1 MSRKASIGGSQDTSS
16 ISPEVSVATLV
27 KTGDQQNWDE
37 PKSVKV
43 RKESFPTIFPAGSI
57 KKDGWLNRFFSPG
70 SAFSNL
76 ASPGGTNTWSNTS
89 NQQHWRLV
97 RAIVHDDGTLKL
109 YKPPSDLGVKA
120 FDLEAPH
127 QALPAFKGTDLQVN
141 FEALSSKNYHSPN
154 YSNLPRPSQQFPPS
168 GSRLFFHG
176 KEGHPELE
184 HNDKGKIV
192 GGSVEA
198 ICHTILVGPSDS
210 FAKTSIL
217 LLPLFTDIVSAIEL
231 FTLYSTGIYHFG
243 TNGAGSAFSSS
254 NHKLTPG
261 SSTLPTTDSSTTIL
275 PRLTLIVET
284 LQEKFPGMLL
294 DQKIFSV
301 FMRFVESIS
310 YYDDTV
316 ATDLKM
322 SVFMKQKYMT
332 EMLSYDTHQEP
343 IMWNSY
349 RPHLN
354 EIASDRLHFV
364 LNQLDNVNST
374 KNLPTSNKGI
384 HSHNYTSVNNPTL
397 LHPANA
403 QLPGALPPDLVLEV
417 SVDTFAKQ
425 IYYFHLSFSKDWS
438 PTSDISLLF
447 STKYSY
453 TRHSPLVFDSTS
465 NHFLGA
471 LLIDHLLNKIHRI
484 DNAYRGKVL
493 TYWINL
499 GNALKNCG
507 DMVGWLSI
515 ATVICSLPVLRL
527 RGTWCYVSTEIRDRV
542 IREWAPVVFDLE
554 RRLMVSGM
562 SRKSTYHVLA
572 PQGIGM
578 TYPKERVVPYFGDL
592 CVKYQE
598 GSTYKQCEARLNSIQ
613 TAFERWEA
621 YLEQIPQNDTFEP
634 LPEPIP
640 VIQRMLY
647 ALLSNH
653 FNSSALSLE
662 LMLRMSLEVEPN
674 LSGIFVNSHY
684 KQQVPLSAGTY
695 FPLFFTKV
703 GSAYSMFPSP
713 TLVAASGTLPGNPK
727 RTIRQST
734 SRTGESFRPSTSL
747 IQQSTTFSTLSGN
760 TLTSSG
766 HTTKL
771 NRSLPSISLD
781 DNLAV
786 TGYYEVDSSSRA
798 FFKNYG
804 TEQSLSR
811 TFRDIFCIGAKM
823 YYIRDE
829 IILKSYDEDKVPS
842 LESELGHSN
851 QTRVTRRLSAQI
863 SDSPHVLEDNIHMDD
878 DLSKWL
884 NVVVKAATLDRL
896 VDILVLGVEEFG
908 CFVFSSERNTNST
921 FRLDMDLHTLT
932 FFATFRSFCSPSML
946 LESMRKRFTG
956 ARSAAV
962 SIKELHETLSHQSA
976 QDKAS
981 GDMTFPNWDPQCD
994 VDPAAIDWRLVAQIQ
1009 IGVLEACHL
1018 WVSQYFSDFSSDL
1031 VNRDQFLNLLKTF
1044 ELELQSWKEAGI
1056 LSRAEYKIYYD
1067 TIEALH
1073 RKVRKLFIKKSY
1085 RPIDVKRLVP
1095 TFPLG
1100 TKSEN
1105 LLQNGDI
1112 SKLELFVDQ
1121 IDLFAAEYFNM
1132 LQVKDWMEVFE
1143 ILEAQNTE
1151 SSGFYNFRFPY
1162 TTGDDELVVQDIYN
1176 YIEALYREGSEDRIL
1191 SLLPRPMREL
1201 FRLHA
1206 NLVNFFTVQISDP
1219 TIKREVRIGR
1229 MATLL
1234 KLLGIIRHRMSS
1246 LSIAC
1251 SSNEP
1256 PQHEDSSAI
1265 SCIPSFLETS
1275 ITAAILRPESR
1286 AFTYSWNA
1294 ASSDISKQFGG
1305 SFSGSVQTLESIIP
1319 VIPLSQ
1325 LKAMTKSF
1333 TLTPC
1338 VGWIIE
1344 RLLEIVCYIPNMA
1357 FVNTSLINF
1366 DKRRMIY
1373 NMAVNI
1379 SDMRQHTQGLDSLYA
1394 SGLSSNAV
1402 YEFTKKKAYLINPVK
1417 GLHRLDRR
1425 LARDAANRELKEYPK
1440 SSAKLK
1446 IFMPYVSAESE
1457 KSRRDARQRDIME
1470 RQAKELR
1477 KGTSKSKLASIAPS
1491 DTPALTPERKGKSRF
1506 GGLLKAVRPISMAFS
1521 NSFTPPTEK
1530 VLHPDDLPE
1539 FSSLGDARFKLVS
1552 TRSLDKIAVV
1562 SLKSNLKDSM
1572 FKITCDG
1579 DSEMVLQAPSHADA
1593 EEWVQVLTL
1602 ASKQA
1607 AMLAV
1612 SAPTSTKV
1620 FGVPINIM
1628 CEREGTSVPR
1638 VVDILLNEI
1647 EARGLD
1653 DVGLY
1658 RIPGSLASVN
1668 ALKNAFD
1675 SGENV
1680 DMKDD
1685 RWFDINAAT
1694 GCFKLYLRELP
1705 EPLLTSELFGEFII
1719 CATMDSGCD
1728 GVELLRRCIHRL
1740 PEVNYNLLK
1749 RIVNHLVLVTE
1760 HGKSNLMHAVNLAI
1774 VFSMSFLP
1782 VNSSPTSVSSD
1793 LGAMQALLKTMIQS
1807 RDDLFSEKRED
1818 DSEALLPSQLP
1829 VVVPAHHLGV
1839 TPGEDLQPLEPTQAP
1854 HSFVESESEGSVLSL
1869 EISTTKK
1876 AESGTL
1882 DSTEKEPSLP
1892 SKSLER
1898 QKPSQSETE
1907 PKTSVA
1913 HNSVEGLQDS

>member
-1 MSRKASIGGSQDTSS
+1 MSRKASLGGSQDTSS

-27 KTGDQQNWDE
+27 KTQDQQNFDE
-37 PKSVKV
+37 PRPEQG
-43 RKESFPTIFPAGSI
+43 RKESFPAILPANNI
-57 KKDGWLNRFFSPG
+57 RKDGWLNRFFSSG
-70 SAFSNL
+70 SAFANL
-76 ASPGGTNTWSNTS
+76 ASPVGTNTWSNNTS
-89 NQQHWRLV
+89 NQQNWRLV
-97 RAIVHDDGTLKL
+97 RAIIHDGSLKI
-109 YKPPSDLGVKA
+109 YKPPSDLGIKA
-120 FDLEAPH
+120 FDGEAPH
-127 QALPAFKGTDLQVN
+127 QALSPLKGTDPLQAN
-141 FEALSSKNYHSPN
+141 FETLSTKNHHPN
-154 YSNLPRPSQQFPPS
+154 TINLPRPSQNTSPS

-176 KEGHPELE
+176 KEAHPELE
-184 HNDKGKIV
+184 YNEKGKIV

-198 ICHTILVGPSDS
+198 ICHTILLGPSES

-217 LLPLFTDIVSAIEL
+217 LLPLLTDIVSAIDL
-231 FTLYSTGIYHFG
+231 LTLYSTSISHFG
-243 TNGAGSAFSSS
+243 TNGAGSAFSTP
-254 NHKLTPG
+254 NHKLAPVSHASPTP
-261 SSTLPTTDSSTTIL
+261 DSPTTIL
-275 PRLTLIVET
+275 SRLKLIVET
-284 LQEKFPGMLL
+284 IQENFPGMLL
-294 DQKIFSV
+294 DRNIFSV

-310 YYDDTV
+310 YHDDTV
-316 ATDLKM
+316 ASNLKM
-322 SVFMKQKYMT
+322 TVFMKQKFMT
-332 EMLSYDTHQEP
+332 EMLSYDTHQEHL
-343 IMWNSY
+343 MWNSLQ
-349 RPHLN
+349 PQLN
-354 EIASDRLHFV
+354 ENASDRLHFI
-364 LNQLDNVNST
+364 LNQLGSVNSA
-374 KNLPTSNKGI
+374 KNLPPSNKVL
-384 HSHNYTSVNNPTL
+384 HSHNYTSVNSPTPL
-397 LHPANA
+397 STVNT
-403 QLPGALPPDLVLEV
+403 QLPGAIPPDLVLEL

-425 IYYFHLSFSKDWS
+425 IYHFHLSFSKDWS

-447 STKYSY
+447 STKYNY
-453 TRHSPLVFDSTS
+453 NRHSPLVFDSSS

-499 GNALKNCG
+499 GNALKNSG

-515 ATVICSLPVLRL
+515 ATVICSLPILRL

-592 CVKYQE
+592 CVTHLE
-598 GSTYKQCEARLNSIQ
+598 GLTYKQCEARLNSIQ
-613 TAFERWEA
+613 TAFERWDA

-653 FNSSALSLE
+653 FNSSALSLD
-662 LMLRMSLEVEPN
+662 LMLKMSLEVEPN
-674 LSGIFVNSHY
+674 LSGIFINSHY
-684 KQQVPLSAGTY
+684 KQQLPLSSGSY

-703 GSAYSMFPSP
+703 GPAYNIFPSH
-713 TLVAASGTLPGNPK
+713 TLLAASGTLPGNPK

-734 SRTGESFRPSTSL
+734 SRSGESFRPSTAL
-747 IQQSTTFSTLSGN
+747 VQQSSASSTLSGN

-766 HTTKL
+766 RRT

-781 DNLAV
+781 DNFAV
-786 TGYYEVDSSSRA
+786 TGYYEVDSSSRLVL
-798 FFKNYG
+798 KNYG
-804 TEQSLSR
+804 TEQSLSK
-811 TFRDIFCIGAKM
+811 TFSDIFSIGAKM

-829 IILKSYDEDKVPS
+829 IILKSFDEEQAPA
-842 LESELGHSN
+842 LESTLDYSN
-851 QTRVTRRLSAQI
+851 QTSATRRLSAQI
-863 SDSPHVLEDNIHMDD
+863 SDSPHAVEDNFDMENGS
-878 DLSKWL
+878 SKWL
-884 NVVVKAATLDRL
+884 NVVVKAANLDRL
-896 VDILVLGVEEFG
+896 VDILVLGVEDFG
-908 CFVFSSERNTNST
+908 CFVFKSDRNNNST

-946 LESMRKRFTG
+946 LESMSKRFTG

-962 SIKELHETLSHQSA
+962 SIKELHGALSHQ
-976 QDKAS
+976 DKAWA
-981 GDMTFPNWDPQCD
+981 DMKFPNWDAQCD
-994 VDPAAIDWRLVAQIQ
+994 VDPAVIDWRLVAQIQ

-1031 VNRDQFLNLLKTF
+1031 ANRDQFLDLLKTF

-1056 LSRAEYKIYYD
+1056 LSNAEYKIYYD

-1073 RKVRKLFIKKSY
+1073 RKIRKLFIKKSY

-1100 TKSEN
+1100 TKPEN

-1112 SKLELFVDQ
+1112 SALEQYVEQ

-1143 ILEAQNTE
+1143 ILEAQNAET
-1151 SSGFYNFRFPY
+1151 SGFYNFRFPQ
-1162 TTGDDELVVQDIYN
+1162 TTGDDELVIQDIYN

-1191 SLLPRPMREL
+1191 SLLPRPLREL
-1201 FRLHA
+1201 FRLHT
-1206 NLVNFFTVQISDP
+1206 NLVNYFTVQISDAV
-1219 TIKREVRIGR
+1219 IKKEVRIGR

-1234 KLLGIIRHRMSS
+1234 KLLGIIRHRMNS
-1246 LSIAC
+1246 LSIA
-1251 SSNEP
+1251 SSISQP
-1256 PQHEDSSAI
+1256 SQLEDSSSI
-1265 SCIPSFLETS
+1265 SCIPSFLETA

-1286 AFTYSWNA
+1286 AFAYSWTA
-1294 ASSDISKQFGG
+1294 VSSDISKQFGG

-1319 VIPLSQ
+1319 VIPSSQ
-1325 LKAMTKSF
+1325 LKATTKPL
-1333 TLTPC
+1333 TPTPC
-1338 VGWIIE
+1338 VGWIVE
-1344 RLLEIVCYIPNMA
+1344 RLLEIVCYIPNMSSE
-1357 FVNTSLINF
+1357 NTNLINF
-1366 DKRRMIY
+1366 DKRRMVY
-1373 NMAVNI
+1373 NMVVNI

-1394 SGLSSNAV
+1394 SGMNSNAV
-1402 YEFTKKKAYLINPVK
+1402 YEFTKKRAYLINPVK

-1446 IFMPYVSAESE
+1446 VFLPYLSAEAE
-1457 KSRRDARQRDIME
+1457 KSRRDARQRDAME

-1477 KGTSKSKLASIAPS
+1477 KGTSKSKQALMVPS
-1491 DTPALTPERKGKSRF
+1491 GMPAVTPERKGKSRF

-1530 VLHPDDLPE
+1530 MIHPDDLPR

-1552 TRSLDKIAVV
+1552 SRSLENITVM
-1562 SLKSNLKDSM
+1562 SLKTSLEDSV

-1579 DSEMVLQAPSHADA
+1579 NSDMVLQAPSQAEA
-1593 EEWVQVLTL
+1593 EEWVQILTL

-1607 AMLAV
+1607 AMLAA

-1620 FGVPINIM
+1620 FGVPINIV
-1628 CEREGTSVPR
+1628 CEREGTAVPR
-1638 VVDILLNEI
+1638 VVDILLSEI

-1653 DVGLY
+1653 EVGLY

-1675 SGENV
+1675 SGEKV

-1705 EPLLTSELFGEFII
+1705 EPLLTSELLGEFII
-1719 CATMDSGCD
+1719 CATMDSGSD
-1728 GVELLRRCIHRL
+1728 GLQLLRRCIHRL
-1740 PEVNYNLLK
+1740 PDVNYNLLK
-1749 RIVNHLVLVTE
+1749 RLVNHLVLVTE

-1782 VNSSPTSVSSD
+1782 ANSSATSVSSD
-1793 LGAMQALLKTMIQS
+1793 LGAMQTLLKTMIQL
-1807 RDDLFSEKRED
+1807 RDELFSDKRED
-1818 DSEALLPSQLP
+1818 DSDAPLPSQLP
-1829 VVVPAHHLGV
+1829 MVVPAHHLGV
-1839 TPGEDLQPLEPTQAP
+1839 TPGEGLQPLEPPQAT
-1854 HSFVESESEGSVLSL
+1854 HSFGESESEGSVISL
-1869 EISTTKK
+1869 ELSASKK
-1876 AESGTL
+1876 AESSTL
-1882 DSTEKEPSLP
+1882 DGTEKEPSIP
-1892 SKSLER
+1892 SKSVDR
-1898 QKPSQSETE
+1898 QNPTIQSDIE
-1907 PKTSVA
+1907 PTSLVA
-1913 HNSVEGLQDS
+1913 PNSVQALQDK